1 MSHAPEQP
9 PAGIDA
15 PEPPQRAVGLETLQ
29 PLEPPLPTAPPAD
42 VPDDP
47 LADYPP
53 ELRDSGFAARFEAA
67 CQAIEGST
75 GSRPATIKAAL
86 RVPLAL
92 SPSGTAL
99 AWGSFR
105 HAMLR
110 HPVLATRYARARI
123 AAADAFADEATAYAR
138 LAYSLHGSDDKLGMQ
153 AARLAFDAARWR
165 AGVAN
170 PKRYGAVPTIE
181 GDATSRGGVVALP
194 AEAKPDDVQDLT
206 EGDGYTIEA

>member
-1 MSHAPEQP
+1 MTQP
-9 PAGIDA
+9 PGHLPAKIDA
-15 PEPPQRAVGLETLQ
+15 PEPPQSVVGLGALQ
-29 PLEPPLPTAPPAD
+29 PLDTPLPTAVPAD

-47 LADYPP
+47 LHDYPP
-53 ELRDSGFAARFEAA
+53 ELVATGFASRFEAA

-75 GSRPATIKAAL
+75 GKRPATIKAAL

-92 SPSGTAL
+92 GPNGTAL

-110 HPVLATRYARARI
+110 HPTLATRYARARI

-138 LAYSLHGSDDKLGMQ
+138 LAYSLHGSDDKLGLQ

-170 PKRYGAVPTIE
+170 PKRYGAVPAIE
-181 GDATSRGGVVALP
+181 ADASVRGGVVALP
-194 AEAKPDDVQDLT
+194 AEAKPVDVVDLI
-206 EGDGYTIEA
+206 EGDGYSIEA

>member
-1 MSHAPEQP
+1 MTLPPEPQL
-9 PAGIDA
+9 AEINV
-15 PEPPQRAVGLETLQ
+15 PEPPQSVVALGTLQ
-29 PLEPPLPTAPPAD
+29 PTEPPLSTAVPAD
-42 VPDDP
+42 APDDP

-53 ELRDSGFAARFEAA
+53 ELIASNFAQRFEAA

-75 GSRPATIKAAL
+75 GKRPATIKAAL

-92 SPSGTAL
+92 GPNGTAL

-110 HPVLATRYARARI
+110 HPALATRYARARI
-123 AAADAFADEATAYAR
+123 AAADAFADEATSYAR
-138 LAYSLHGSDDKLGMQ
+138 LAYSLHGTDDKLGLQ

-181 GDATSRGGVVALP
+181 GDATQRGGVVALP
-194 AEAKPDDVQDLT
+194 AEARPTDVVDLI
-206 EGDGYTIEA
+206 EGDGYTVEA